1 MEAGAFLGLK
11 HLEAAGKV
19 FCLLPGSLAC
29 LPCSSV
35 VSRTVRLVFGRQR
48 WAPAKTKIGRHPL
61 YCFSP
66 HSILF
71 QNVFDGYYYLHSSCL
86 CVPSPRHS
94 EFLFGGG
101 GGARGGG
108 LREEN
113 SGRDALQS
121 FATALLV
128 AAPQTALSRLPP
140 LLPPAPPGSAAATSS
155 SPLFGRTAPRTRSG
169 TLLSC
174 AASF

>member
-1 MEAGAFLGLK
+1 MGLK

-71 QNVFDGYYYLHSSCL
+71 QNVFDGLATITCTRPVFVCPHHAIQSF
-86 CVPSPRHS
+86 
-94 EFLFGGG
+94 FLGGT
-101 GGARGGG
+101 RGGG